1 MDAPQ
6 GFIRTGTEMSGS
18 DSRYSA
24 FSGEDQVFDARE
36 EASCRYSK
44 VPILGDRA
52 FDKAAEAAWFTY
64 PPGSNSTYAY
74 NIQKVLKAT
83 IGGRW
88 VCSYHLARAVATAQ
102 VEVQSGVPGRKYAEL
117 CPALNALMIA
127 LVDGN
132 ARSDWIENAQE
143 WLDSFM
149 IAAAHGSTAFKQF
162 YVDTRK
168 QVLAD

>member
-1 MDAPQ
+1 
-6 GFIRTGTEMSGS
+6 MSGS
-18 DSRYSA
+18 GSRCSE
-24 FSGEDQVFDARE
+24 FSGDDQVFDVRE
-36 EASCRYSK
+36 EARCRYSK

-74 NIQKVLKAT
+74 NIQKLLKVT

-102 VEVQSGVPGRKYAEL
+102 FEVQSGVPGRKYAEL
-117 CPALNALMIA
+117 RPALDALMVA
-127 LVDGN
+127 LVDEN
-132 ARSDWIENAQE
+132 ATSDWIENARE
-143 WLDSFM
+143 WLDRFM
-149 IAAAHGSTAFKQF
+149 VVAAHGSTAFKQF
-162 YVDTRK
+162 YVDTRN